1 MRLNVKAF
9 ALTFG
14 IIWGLGLKIRAL
26 IMDYL
31 EKKSNHWGKAQV
43 SRNVECF
50 LRKFNLAFIIDNSFC
65 NSFSFRV

>member
-14 IIWGLGLKIRAL
+14 IIWGLGFKIRAL
-26 IMDYL
+26 IIDYL

-43 SRNVECF
+43 LRNAERF
-50 LRKFNLAFIIDNSFC
+50 SKRLNLAFIIDNSFC